1 MISGRNKPAEYASRE
16 NLTPG
21 KTSSVMHAPPTI
33 GRRSRTRTF
42 SPAFARYAA
51 ETRPLWPPPT
61 MTASHAPATVLGD
74 GGYLLELEKRGYVQ
88 PGPFTPEVVVERPS
102 AVKELHQEFLD
113 AGAEVLQSL
122 AFYASKEKLATVGY
136 ANKVRDINRGAV
148 RLARE

>member
-61 MTASHAPATVLGD
+61 MTASHAAATVHGARHPYVSLVAGRQRR
-74 GGYLLELEKRGYVQ
+74 GGTERKTKLE
-88 PGPFTPEVVVERPS
+88 TPRHRP
-102 AVKELHQEFLD
+102 AP
-113 AGAEVLQSL
+113 A
-122 AFYASKEKLATVGY
+122 
-136 ANKVRDINRGAV
+136 
-148 RLARE
+148 

>member
-42 SPAFARYAA
+42 NPAFARYAA

-61 MTASHAPATVLGD
+61 MTASHAAATVHGARHPYVSLVA
-74 GGYLLELEKRGYVQ
+74 GGEQRGGRGRGEKRYCDE
-88 PGPFTPEVVVERPS
+88 PRPPP
-102 AVKELHQEFLD
+102 
-113 AGAEVLQSL
+113 
-122 AFYASKEKLATVGY
+122 
-136 ANKVRDINRGAV
+136 
-148 RLARE
+148 

>member
-61 MTASHAPATVLGD
+61 MTASHAAATVHGARHTYVSLLA
-74 GGYLLELEKRGYVQ
+74 GGCTA
-88 PGPFTPEVVVERPS
+88 PGSEAKKSFYCAPPPPHPPNIFTPPS
-102 AVKELHQEFLD
+102 GPSPPSNHKLRAFLP
-113 AGAEVLQSL
+113 
-122 AFYASKEKLATVGY
+122 
-136 ANKVRDINRGAV
+136 
-148 RLARE
+148 

>member
-61 MTASHAPATVLGD
+61 MTASQAAATVHGARHPYVSLVAVGER
-74 GGYLLELEKRGYVQ
+74 GGGARRRKTLK
-88 PGPFTPEVVVERPS
+88 S
-102 AVKELHQEFLD
+102 
-113 AGAEVLQSL
+113 AGARPPPRTPP
-122 AFYASKEKLATVGY
+122 F
-136 ANKVRDINRGAV
+136 
-148 RLARE
+148 RLGP

>member
-42 SPAFARYAA
+42 NPAFARYAA

-61 MTASHAPATVLGD
+61 MTASHAAATVHGARHPYVSLVAVD
-74 GGYLLELEKRGYVQ
+74 ERRGGAGGRKTMKSHG
-88 PGPFTPEVVVERPS
+88 TPPPPP
-102 AVKELHQEFLD
+102 
-113 AGAEVLQSL
+113 
-122 AFYASKEKLATVGY
+122 
-136 ANKVRDINRGAV
+136 
-148 RLARE
+148 